1 MQCQPILL
9 QGRPSLIERLL
20 ARAVSASSRS
30 RDAGKLVVCELFIAT
45 RWLTMLQDQ
54 GIDAAWQVIGI
65 FYFAAKRCTGAT
77 NLGLSRVAI
86 NVVFSV
92 VRPITSVLF
101 TSLPWPPF
109 CPPCWSIAEKHGCMF
124 RRVGKGDEEQPYWWL
139 IG

>member
-1 MQCQPILL
+1 MQCQLILL
-9 QGRPSLIERLL
+9 QGRPSLIAVLL
-20 ARAVSASSRS
+20 ARAFSARSRS
-30 RDAGKLVVCELFIAT
+30 RDAAKLVVSELFIAT

-92 VRPITSVLF
+92 VRPTTIVLF
-101 TSLPWPPF
+101 TSLPWPPLW
-109 CPPCWSIAEKHGCMF
+109 PPSGSIAEKHGCML
-124 RRVGKGDEEQPYWWL
+124 RRVGRGDERKNQV
-139 IG
+139 GG